1 MTNFYFD
8 LPNYIA
14 CLLLVAIAS
23 HMRLIPLWIAIVLGL
38 QSMLPY
44 LLNDVLFPVSYMPD
58 QIRYF
63 NMVSSIRS
71 FSFNEIVEVPGGTVY
86 IASWMLSFIPLPYVE
101 TVNSLGF
108 FNRFIFIILFIWIY
122 NKKFLQG
129 LPLYFILFMPSTLLY
144 TSLSLRDTLI
154 LCFMV
159 VSIISFIEKRYITSL
174 TFSIPLFFIKYQCFY
189 FIIIFFLL
197 SIFSNLKLLHY
208 KYRYSLYAVLLI
220 LTLLFVSSPQLNLL
234 IEMID
239 FYRWSFFIE
248 NINAGYGVM
257 NDYIGLNTTW
267 DFIVLSLIE
276 APYYLIKPSIF
287 EAQNLLQYIQSI
299 ENMVVLVCLILMTS
313 RCLSINMRITIKWM
327 IYFFITM
334 AINGIVVSNFGT
346 AARYR
351 FPLILLYVIGLY
363 YEIYQFSI
371 YQYKYRITNLVNSK
385 NLESKYEK

>member
-234 IEMID
+234 IERID
-239 FYRWSFFIE
+239 FYRGSFFIE
-248 NINAGYGVM
+248 NIRAGYGDRD
-257 NDYIGLNTTW
+257 DYIALNTTW